1 MRLLLQRVI
10 RAQVTVE
17 ERVVGQIGAGLVCLV
32 GIGHGDESPTVQGLA
47 DKAVDLRIFRDDEGK
62 TNRSLIDVAGEVLAI
77 SQFTLY
83 ADTRKGRRPSFLDA
97 APPELGE
104 RLYDEFCAAVQARGV
119 KVERGIFGA
128 EMKVELVNDGPMT
141 IWLDSAASAA
151 STVGAA
157 STAG

>member
-10 RAQVTVE
+10 RAQVSVDGK
-17 ERVVGQIGAGLVCLV
+17 VVGQVGPGLVALV
-32 GIGHGDESPTVQGLA
+32 AIGHADDGSVMKALA
-47 DKAVDLRIFRDDEGK
+47 DRSVDLRIFRDEEGK
-62 TNRSLIDVAGEVLAI
+62 TNRSLIDVGGAVLAI

-104 RLYDEFCAAVQARGV
+104 RLYNEFCAAVQTRGIR
-119 KVERGIFGA
+119 VERGIFGA

-141 IWLDSAASAA
+141 IWLDSLAP
-151 STVGAA
+151 VGAPA
-157 STAG
+157 NTAG

>member
-1 MRLLLQRVI
+1 MRLLLQRVT
-10 RAQVTVE
+10 RAQVSVD
-17 ERVVGQIGAGLVCLV
+17 ERVVGQIDDGLVCLV
-32 GIGHGDESPTVQGLA
+32 GIGHGDDESVVTAFA
-47 DKAVDLRIFRDDEGK
+47 DKAVDLRIFRDEDGK
-62 TNRSLIDVAGEVLAI
+62 TNRSLVDVGGALLAI

-104 RLYDEFCAAVQARGV
+104 RLYGEFCVAVEARGV

-141 IWLDSAASAA
+141 IWLDSAA
-151 STVGAA
+151 G
-157 STAG
+157 